1 MRGSIPCPASCGPL
15 LECPPVTRT
24 RICLAVAALALGAA
38 CSMPDTDDDGEA
50 GFPAPPAGAATSAT
64 TAPKPTGPATS
75 IAEGTWTVGVDIVP
89 GTYRAL
95 GADANCYWSI
105 TKTGSNGSDIV
116 DNAIGGGN
124 LSVTLKAGQDFESKR
139 CPIWQKVA

>member
-1 MRGSIPCPASCGPL
+1 M
-15 LECPPVTRT
+15 TRT

-38 CSMPDTDDDGEA
+38 CNMPDTDDDGS
-50 GFPAPPAGAATSAT
+50 GFPAPPPAAGATSAT
-64 TAPKPTGPATS
+64 TAPTPIGPSTS
-75 IAEGTWTVGVDIVP
+75 IAEGTYTVGVDIVP
-89 GTYRAL
+89 GTYRAV
-95 GADANCYWSI
+95 GAEETCYWSI

-124 LSVTLKAGQDFESKR
+124 LSVTLKNGQDFTSKR